1 MASITRKCKE
11 CKHEQ
16 QIEVYAG
23 NQIICPQCGH
33 FWGKMVPFDKVFETC
48 VICQCKQFYMQ
59 KDFHQ
64 LLGCA
69 VVFVGILLVPATY
82 GLSLPLMAALD
93 WILYKQVMN
102 MAVCYR
108 CGAEYRGFK
117 IPGHL
122 KPFMH
127 HIGMKYD
134 KNRMD

>member
-11 CKHEQ
+11 CHEDK

-23 NQIICPQCGH
+23 NQIVCSKCGH
-33 FWGKMVPFDKVFETC
+33 FWTKMGSFEKVFESCT
-48 VICQCKQFYMQ
+48 ICQCRQFYVQ
-59 KDFHQ
+59 KDFNQ

-69 VVFVGILLVPATY
+69 IVFIGILFVPATY

-102 MAVCYR
+102 MVICYR
-108 CGAEYRGFK
+108 CGTEYRGFK
-117 IPGHL
+117 IPDHL

-134 KNRMD
+134 KNRI